1 MPSETHAETAVPTPD
16 PTRLDLMREWLKR
29 RLFDGVWNSA
39 LTIAAVA
46 FLVWAIPPVVEWV
59 FLDAVWGAAAPDACR
74 SAEGA
79 CWAMIHA
86 KYRLIVFGRY
96 PFVEQW
102 RPLLGMLILVGMVAI
117 SCRRG
122 NWKAWLGA
130 AWIAAFAA
138 FFALM
143 WGGFLGMTF
152 VRSELWGGLPLTL
165 LLALIGIAA
174 AFPLS
179 IEIGRAHV

>member
-1 MPSETHAETAVPTPD
+1 M
-16 PTRLDLMREWLKR
+16 
-29 RLFDGVWNSA
+29 
-39 LTIAAVA
+39 
-46 FLVWAIPPVVEWV
+46 
-59 FLDAVWGAAAPDACR
+59 
-74 SAEGA
+74 
-79 CWAMIHA
+79 
-86 KYRLIVFGRY
+86 
-96 PFVEQW
+96 
-102 RPLLGMLILVGMVAI
+102 

-122 NWKAWLGA
+122 NLKAWLGA

-165 LLALIGIAA
+165 LLALIGLAA

-179 IEIGRAHV
+179 IVLTLGRRSKMQVLRAMYVVYIEFIRGVPLISLLFMASFMLPMFLPLRVSITALLPPQNALPLLHLTLL

>member
-1 MPSETHAETAVPTPD
+1 
-16 PTRLDLMREWLKR
+16 
-29 RLFDGVWNSA
+29 
-39 LTIAAVA
+39 
-46 FLVWAIPPVVEWV
+46 
-59 FLDAVWGAAAPDACR
+59 
-74 SAEGA
+74 
-79 CWAMIHA
+79 
-86 KYRLIVFGRY
+86 
-96 PFVEQW
+96 
-102 RPLLGMLILVGMVAI
+102 MLILVGMVAI

-130 AWIAAFAA
+130 AWLAAFAA

-174 AFPLS
+174 AIPLS
-179 IEIGRAHV
+179 IVLARGRRANMPAIGRAPGRERVLQ